1 MAEARKRIL
10 VVDDEES
17 VVNSLTTLLSLEVPE
32 HEVVAFTSPEAAL
45 EAICR
50 RPIDLA
56 ISDYLMP
63 GMDGVTFLKEVR
75 RLYPAIQ
82 LIVLTG
88 YADKESAIRAINE
101 VRLYQY
107 LEKPWDNDDLLRII
121 ESGLNERMLIYR
133 LQEHVQEL
141 ESKLR
146 SLGQQ
151 LEKLKQK
158 A

>member
-1 MAEARKRIL
+1 MAETHKRIL
-10 VVDDEES
+10 VVDDEAS
-17 VVNSLTTLLSLEVPE
+17 VVNSLTALLSLEVPE

-45 EAICR
+45 EAIRR

-121 ESGLNERMLIYR
+121 EGGLNERMLIYR

-141 ESKLR
+141 EAKLR
-146 SLGQQ
+146 YLGQQ